1 MRTTTRHAHITAD
14 GTTEL
19 VSSDKFGRLYR
30 VLVTDAGSAGTLT
43 LEDQAGNDIAIVDV
57 TALGDYVFDLDLR
70 VGGLQAVAAAF
81 AGAPSVTVIYE
92 GG

>member
-1 MRTTTRHAHITAD
+1 MRATTRHAHITAD

-30 VLVTDAGSAGTLT
+30 VLVTDAGTAGTVT
-43 LEDQAGNDIAIVDV
+43 LEDQAGNDIAIIDV
-57 TALGDYVFDLDLR
+57 TTVGEYTFDLDLR
-70 VGGLQAVAAAF
+70 VGGLQAVAAGF
-81 AGAPSVTVIYE
+81 TGAPSVTVIFE